1 MRKRYSYFLIGFLFG
16 FLFPVGAFIFEY
28 YIHDISNLLILHS
41 NNPLLYMIDTAP
53 IFLGIFAMIGG
64 LYQEKA
70 LSNQEKLKKSNIEL
84 NNLAKLLI
92 KDADAIVESGK
103 IIYDDTNLL
112 VNQSN
117 NIYKTAKTVADISNQ
132 QNEETVELREIFD
145 IYNGLVIKQEK
156 QITSLNEFIKKIKS
170 LNNLTSNIMEELGK
184 KTNEILYQSK
194 GIEEIVTKTNSK
206 ANKVKKA
213 SEQIKNIAEETNLLA
228 LNASIEAARVG
239 EHGKGFAVVAE
250 EIRNLSI
257 ETSNFSN
264 NIAEII
270 DDLML
275 ESNNAIQKSELV
287 NQTIDSQKK
296 HVKEIDKLFE
306 KISKTIQLINNSY
319 INIYAS
325 SKNMYSKKNE
335 VDTSIDLLKNTSRK
349 TSNQVS
355 NILPIIKYEKEIIEK
370 IKKITDEL
378 SLLGDELILR
388 TEKFEK

>member
-1 MRKRYSYFLIGFLFG
+1 
-16 FLFPVGAFIFEY
+16 
-28 YIHDISNLLILHS
+28 
-41 NNPLLYMIDTAP
+41 
-53 IFLGIFAMIGG
+53 
-64 LYQEKA
+64 
-70 LSNQEKLKKSNIEL
+70 
-84 NNLAKLLI
+84 
-92 KDADAIVESGK
+92 
-103 IIYDDTNLL
+103 
-112 VNQSN
+112 
-117 NIYKTAKTVADISNQ
+117 
-132 QNEETVELREIFD
+132 LREIFD

>member
-1 MRKRYSYFLIGFLFG
+1 M
-16 FLFPVGAFIFEY
+16 
-28 YIHDISNLLILHS
+28 
-41 NNPLLYMIDTAP
+41 
-53 IFLGIFAMIGG
+53 
-64 LYQEKA
+64 
-70 LSNQEKLKKSNIEL
+70 
-84 NNLAKLLI
+84 
-92 KDADAIVESGK
+92 
-103 IIYDDTNLL
+103 
-112 VNQSN
+112 
-117 NIYKTAKTVADISNQ
+117 
-132 QNEETVELREIFD
+132 REIFD